1 MNAELQE
8 KPTGGKPIARDHM
21 LARTLLE
28 RRLISRKS
36 LIAGLV
42 GTILFH
48 VIGIFWM
55 PEDIFTTER
64 GEIVNRYRD
73 FEIELER
80 FEEEEPEQSYTQTNP
95 DAPENEPD
103 DVDTF
108 AARSQQAAQ
117 EELPDE
123 IDPENR
129 PTSESEDDIETN
141 QFITGDL
148 SPPEFSPPP
157 APLSQESEEN
167 EPSEPQPLITP
178 ITPTQPLAQQIPIP
192 GEQKEKDPD
201 ETGLAEVDHDETE
214 APNNVNEYIKG
225 EAEEG
230 EEDAQ
235 EFAALRP
242 AVDPQNPQQVSDP
255 SEPSPRPRPRLPKVA
270 PGPVRNHLPGVSRTG
285 RIAVDAKFSEFGEYM
300 ERLIEAV
307 SARWNSLANEATVD
321 ERHTK
326 AVIKFVLDK
335 NGYIRD
341 MENMPGTTSKFL
353 GIYMARTAVEDGA
366 PYGPWTPEMVEVF
379 GDDEEVT
386 FSFHYY

>member
-1 MNAELQE
+1 MNVEPQE
-8 KPTGGKPIARDHM
+8 KPKGDRPATSSHM

-28 RRLISRKS
+28 RRFVSRKS

-48 VIGIFWM
+48 LIGIFWM
-55 PEDIFTTER
+55 PDDIFTTER
-64 GEIVNRYRD
+64 GEILNRYRD
-73 FEIELER
+73 FEIELEP

-103 DVDTF
+103 EADTF

-129 PTSESEDDIETN
+129 PSSESEDDIETN

-148 SPPEFSPPP
+148 SPPELSPPP
-157 APLSQESEEN
+157 APQSQESEEN

-192 GEQKEKDPD
+192 GEQEEKDPD

-214 APNNVNEYIKG
+214 APTNVNEYIEG

-242 AVDPQNPQQVSDP
+242 AVNPQNSQQVTDP
-255 SEPSPRPRPRLPKVA
+255 SQPTPRPRPRLPKVA

-321 ERHTK
+321 ERRTK

-386 FSFHYY
+386 FSFHYN